1 MKKNILKIWKN
12 PKYYIESLK
21 YMMEMMKIFGNSFVE
36 EIINI
41 KKGLLKYFFEKRID
55 NEIDS
60 RFFIGVILITMF
72 GYSLPVIINMM
83 LITLIVM
90 IPVLLFFSFNDTMN
104 DFLNKKDE
112 ISEEKDTNYEN

>member
-1 MKKNILKIWKN
+1 MKKNILEIWKN

-21 YMMEMMKIFGNSFVE
+21 YMMEMMKIFSNSFIK

-104 DFLNKKDE
+104 DFLYKKD
-112 ISEEKDTNYEN
+112 